1 MVGAPCRTRAG
12 MVLTDRIRTR
22 LQEINN
28 RERDQQ
34 QALNKVVEEAQP
46 QVAPVYR
53 RTTAAAGVLFCN
65 ALL

>member
-1 MVGAPCRTRAG
+1 

-34 QALNKVVEEAQP
+34 QALNKVEVEAQP
-46 QVAPVYR
+46 QVRLTLVEENKI
-53 RTTAAAGVLFCN
+53 AGWTIGIQYG
-65 ALL
+65 

>member
-1 MVGAPCRTRAG
+1 

-34 QALNKVVEEAQP
+34 QALNKVEVEAQP
-46 QVAPVYR
+46 QVRLAFPP
-53 RTTAAAGVLFCN
+53 GVDWS
-65 ALL
+65 A